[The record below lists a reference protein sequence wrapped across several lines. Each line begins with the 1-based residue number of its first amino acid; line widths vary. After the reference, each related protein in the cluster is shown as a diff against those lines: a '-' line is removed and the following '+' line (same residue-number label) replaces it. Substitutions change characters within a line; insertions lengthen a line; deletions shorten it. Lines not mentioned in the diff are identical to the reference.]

1 MVLTL
6 VSTTKITSSVYFS
19 HNINPAAIIVAREIE
34 ENHNVVRLMFIWDP
48 ADRLSVLKTSSN
60 PMLLVLAQF
69 DSLTSG
75 TSLGSA
81 KVMYTDCG
89 SSRLSLDSLGVGQ
102 STHII

>member
-1 MVLTL
+1 M
-6 VSTTKITSSVYFS
+6 K
-19 HNINPAAIIVAREIE
+19 PAAIIVAREIE
-34 ENHNVVRLMFIWDP
+34 ESHKIDRLMVIWVP

-81 KVMYTDCG
+81 KVM
-89 SSRLSLDSLGVGQ
+89 
-102 STHII
+102 STH